1 MIEELMDEEQ
11 IAQCKAAY
19 EKTKLNAEN
28 LRLKI
33 KNVQNEIE
41 HMLPQETE
49 IAWILDQDC

>member
-1 MIEELMDEEQ
+1 MDQLNGMIEELMDEEQ

-49 IAWILDQDC
+49 IA